1 MSKIKLRKWQEQAGE
16 AAEKAFASGQQIWVT
31 EACTGSGKTVHGVDV
46 ARRMFNARIADL
58 VVVVTPSVATRKGW
72 TKSLR
77 DGGFNVTDNPDYF
90 GTGDFDALVIT
101 YAGRAKLE
109 QSLYHRAVYL
119 GIFLIID
126 EYHHAE
132 EDATWGQNVTV
143 LSQKSARTHLLSGT
157 PWRSNGQIAVIAS
170 HKNRFGQPYY
180 NGDRVDADFKY
191 QYKDDLQ
198 QPGNDRGTVTVEFAF
213 QDSQYTSHDGRAEEL
228 INPHLSKMPELERE
242 EWIADALISDKR
254 IGRHV
259 RTQNGGID
267 YALTSNPLVRDL
279 LDLGCEKLERHR
291 SRAASRVPVLLVVA
305 QSIKEASAIHQ
316 YLLNVR
322 ELRSALIVSDRD
334 EASDEITEV
343 QDKAQ
348 GALLDVIV
356 SVGMV
361 SEGVDIPQ
369 IKGVVFL
376 SGIMTLLYIIQV
388 VGRLLRRIRVGDGY
402 MDSSVNHLPGFVVA
416 PSAPKLIA
424 CAYRIET
431 EISEAAGAQVGDVE
445 GPGPDEPGPDLEPD
459 AEPPAPGVVSTAGD
473 REHVYRGSEDH
484 ANWQRAVE
492 TMLSH
497 ENAEDCHVDRFW
509 AEWILSMVLRG
520 DRSAWEE
527 AKRQA
532 EDRCACLGVSLGEM
546 LDDAIA
552 TTGTSLS
559 MEQQH
564 KIASREAEALR
575 SKIRWTVNPYKEMED
590 SGKAYREVT
599 LKVSKRSGLRGSF
612 TNADI
617 KDKRKWIRAAE
628 EMIAEAMA

>member
-1 MSKIKLRKWQEQAGE
+1 MSKIKLRKWQQLAGE
-16 AAEKAFASGQQIWVT
+16 AAEKALAAGQTLWVT

-46 ARRMFNARIADL
+46 ARRMFDARMADL

-72 TKSLR
+72 TKSLG

-101 YAGRAKLE
+101 YAGRSKLE
-109 QSLYHRAVYL
+109 QSLYHRAVYS
-119 GIFLIID
+119 GIFLIVD

-143 LSQKSARTHLLSGT
+143 LSQKSTRTMFLSGT
-157 PWRSNGQIAVIAS
+157 PWRSSGQIAVLAN
-170 HKNRFGQPYY
+170 HKNSSGQPYY
-180 NGDRVDADFKY
+180 NGDRVEADYKH
-191 QYKDDLQ
+191 QYREDLKQ
-198 QPGNDRGTVTVEFAF
+198 FGNDRGTVTVEFAF
-213 QDSQYTSHDGRAEEL
+213 QDSQYTNHDGRAEEL
-228 INPHLSKMPELERE
+228 INPHLSKMPEQARE
-242 EWIADALISDKR
+242 EWITEALISDKR

-259 RTQNGGID
+259 RTQHGGID
-267 YALTSNPLVRDL
+267 YALSSNPLVRDL
-279 LDLGCEKLERHR
+279 LDLGCEKLQRHR
-291 SRAASRVPVLLVVA
+291 SRAGSSVPVLLVVA

-316 YLLNVR
+316 YLINVR
-322 ELRSALIVSDRD
+322 EMRSALIVSDRD
-334 EASDEITEV
+334 EASDEITAV

-348 GALLDVIV
+348 GGLLDVIV

-376 SGIMTLLYIIQV
+376 SGIMTLLYIVQV

-431 EISEAAGAQVGDVE
+431 EISEATDALGDDDQN
-445 GPGPDEPGPDLEPD
+445 PGSGDEDLID
-459 AEPPAPGVVSTAGD
+459 IDLVEPPLPGVVSTAGD

-484 ANWQRAVE
+484 ADWQRAVE
-492 TMLSH
+492 TMLGH

-509 AEWILSMVLRG
+509 AEWILSMVFRG
-520 DRSAWEE
+520 DRSSWEE

-546 LDDAIA
+546 LSDAIT
-552 TTGTSLS
+552 TTGTSPS

-564 KIASREAEALR
+564 KLASREAEALR
-575 SKIRWTVNPYKEMED
+575 SKIRWTVAPYKEMED
-590 SGKAYREVT
+590 SGKAYRELA

-617 KDKRKWIRAAE
+617 KVKREWIRAAGQL
-628 EMIAEAMA
+628 IAEAVG

>member
-1 MSKIKLRKWQEQAGE
+1 MSKIRLRKWQKQAGD
-16 AAEKAFASGQQIWVT
+16 AAEKAFASGQKIWVT
-31 EACTGSGKTVHGVDV
+31 EACTGSGKTIHGVDV
-46 ARRMFNARIADL
+46 ARRMFNAKIADL
-58 VVVVTPSVATRKGW
+58 VVVITPSVATRKGW
-72 TKSLR
+72 IRSLR
-77 DGGFNVTDNPDYF
+77 EGGFNVTDNPDYF
-90 GTGDFDALVIT
+90 GTSDFDALVIT

-119 GIFLIID
+119 GIHLIVD

-143 LSQKSARTHLLSGT
+143 LGDKAARIHFLSGT
-157 PWRSNGQIAVIAS
+157 PWRSNGQIAMIAS

-180 NGDRVDADFKY
+180 NGDRVEADFKY

-213 QDSQYTSHDGRAEEL
+213 QDSQYTSHDGRVEEL

-242 EWIADALISDKR
+242 EWIADALLSDKR

-259 RTQNGGID
+259 RTQHGGVD

-291 SRAASRVPVLLVVA
+291 ARAGSRVPVLLVVA

-316 YLLNVR
+316 YLLNIR
-322 ELRSALIVSDRD
+322 DLRSALIVSDRD

-348 GALLDVIV
+348 GGLLDVIV

-431 EISEAAGAQVGDVE
+431 EISEAAKVQGETVRTRADKGGTD
-445 GPGPDEPGPDLEPD
+445 PNPDPEPSGV
-459 AEPPAPGVVSTAGD
+459 GVVSTAGD

-484 ANWQRAVE
+484 ANWQRAIE

-520 DRSAWEE
+520 DRNGWEE

-546 LDDAIA
+546 LNDAIA
-552 TTGTSLS
+552 TTGTNLS

-564 KIASREAEALR
+564 KIASREAEVLR
-575 SKIRWTVNPYKEMED
+575 SKIRWTVTPYKEMED
-590 SGKAYREVT
+590 SGRAYRELA

-617 KDKRKWIRAAE
+617 KAKRDWIRAAE
-628 EMIAEAMA
+628 EMIAGAS

>member
-1 MSKIKLRKWQEQAGE
+1 MSKIKLRKWQEQAG
-16 AAEKAFASGQQIWVT
+16 ASAEKGFASDQLVWVT
-31 EACTGSGKTVHGVDV
+31 EACTGSGKTIHGVDV
-46 ARRMFNARIADL
+46 ARRMFNARMADL
-58 VVVVTPSVATRKGW
+58 VVVITPSVATRKGW
-72 TKSLR
+72 IKSLTH
-77 DGGFNVTDNPDYF
+77 GGFNVTDNPDYF

-101 YAGRAKLE
+101 YGGRAKLE

-143 LSQKSARTHLLSGT
+143 LSHKAVKTLFLSGT
-157 PWRSNGQIAVIAS
+157 PWRSSGQIALLAN
-170 HKNRFGQPYY
+170 HRNRLGNPYY

-191 QYKDDLQ
+191 QYRDDLQ

-213 QDSQYTSHDGRAEEL
+213 QDSLYTNHDGRSEEL
-228 INPHLSKMPELERE
+228 INPHLSKMPEQERE
-242 EWIADALISDKR
+242 EWIAEALVSDKR

-259 RTQNGGID
+259 RTQHGGID
-267 YALTSNPLVRDL
+267 YALSGNPLVRDL

-291 SRAASRVPVLLVVA
+291 SRAGSRVPVLLVVA

-334 EASDEITEV
+334 EASDEITAV

-348 GALLDVIV
+348 GGLLDVIV

-431 EISEAAGAQVGDVE
+431 EISEAAGAQLSGGQAPGPE
-445 GPGPDEPGPDLEPD
+445 GPGPGPGPDID
-459 AEPPAPGVVSTAGD
+459 PPEPGVVSTAGD

-484 ANWQRAVE
+484 ADWQRAVE

-497 ENAEDCHVDRFW
+497 ENAEDCHVNRSW
-509 AEWILSMVLRG
+509 AEWIIQMVLRG
-520 DRSAWEE
+520 DRAAWEE

-546 LDDAIA
+546 LNDAVA

-575 SKIRWTVNPYKEMED
+575 SKIRWTINPYKEMED

-617 KDKRKWIRAAE
+617 KDKRRWICAAE
-628 EMIAEAMA
+628 ELILEARG

>member
-1 MSKIKLRKWQEQAGE
+1 MSKIRLRKWQKQAGD
-16 AAEKAFASGQQIWVT
+16 AAEKAFASGQKIWVT
-31 EACTGSGKTVHGVDV
+31 EACTGSGKTIHGVDV
-46 ARRMFNARIADL
+46 ARRMFNAKIADL

-72 TKSLR
+72 IRSLR
-77 DGGFNVTDNPDYF
+77 EGGFNVTDNPDYF
-90 GTGDFDALVIT
+90 GTSDFDALVIT

-119 GIFLIID
+119 GIHLIVD

-143 LSQKSARTHLLSGT
+143 LGDKAARIHFLSGT
-157 PWRSNGQIAVIAS
+157 PWRSNGQIAMIAS

-180 NGDRVDADFKY
+180 NGDRVEADFKY

-213 QDSQYTSHDGRAEEL
+213 QDSQYTSHDGRVEEL

-242 EWIADALISDKR
+242 EWITDALASDKR

-259 RTQNGGID
+259 RTQHGGVD

-291 SRAASRVPVLLVVA
+291 ARAGSRVPVLLVVA

-316 YLLNVR
+316 YLLNIR
-322 ELRSALIVSDRD
+322 DLRSALIVSDRD

-348 GALLDVIV
+348 GGLLDVIV

-431 EISEAAGAQVGDVE
+431 EISEAARVQGE
-445 GPGPDEPGPDLEPD
+445 TERTRPDKGGTDPNPDPEPS
-459 AEPPAPGVVSTAGD
+459 AVGVVSTAGD

-484 ANWQRAVE
+484 ANWQRAIE

-520 DRSAWEE
+520 DRNGWEE

-546 LDDAIA
+546 LNDAIA
-552 TTGTSLS
+552 TTGTNLS

-564 KIASREAEALR
+564 KIASREAEVLR
-575 SKIRWTVNPYKEMED
+575 SKIRWTVTPYKEMED
-590 SGKAYREVT
+590 SGRAYRELT

-617 KDKRKWIRAAE
+617 KAKRDWIRAAE
-628 EMIAEAMA
+628 EMIAGAS